1 MLSQYPFLL
10 RVTLLLVS
18 VGAALLPLR
27 AQETRGA
34 IQGRVLD
41 SSGGAVAGAEVQAS
55 NVATGLE
62 VTAKSNESGN
72 YVLPYLLPGTYTL
85 RAQAAGFKKSV
96 REGIELRIN
105 DRVDVNIELQVG
117 QTSESIEVRAE
128 TPLLDTATASL
139 GQVVDE
145 RRIVD
150 LPTFGGSVMV
160 LVQLAPGVM
169 NTTDMRLAKSGS
181 FSINKNS
188 QIATDGAGQYNNEFT
203 LDGVSNT
210 QAEGGSTRVGFI
222 PPAAAV
228 AEFKVQTAPYDA
240 SAGHTVGSVINVSTK
255 SGTNQI
261 RGQAD
266 WALRNSMFDAP
277 NIFQNR
283 SGQGIPH
290 YTDNRW
296 GIVAGGPVVLPKLY
310 DGRNRTFWFYG
321 YGGNNFGSPQ
331 SFLSTVPTAAM
342 RTGDLSSLLALGPQ
356 YQIYDPLT
364 TVAVAGGRFQRQ
376 PFAGNIIPA
385 SRLDPVAQKIL
396 AYWPS
401 PNQPGTRDG
410 SNNYFYTPSALE
422 KTWDHLA
429 RVDHAFTSN
438 HRVFLRMHKDFWEE
452 NKNHTFP
459 DTPAVGIILN
469 RHNKGLAFDDVYVIN
484 PAFLF
489 NFRYGLEFGDFIER
503 RGSRG
508 FDLTSLGFSPQLT
521 GSVDKEL
528 ATFPN
533 VRVGNLTQLGNWE
546 SGDGGTSSL
555 THAFSGT
562 FTRLIGNHNLRFGT
576 DLRVYRQD
584 LHRFPLDTAP
594 QLAYSTTYTRG
605 PLDSSPAP
613 TVGGE
618 LASFLLGIPD
628 GEMDRTASYAQQDK
642 WFGVFIQDDL
652 KVTSKLTLNLGL
664 RYEYET
670 PVTERYDRSVAHFAF
685 DQVSPIAAQAQANY
699 AAHPIPELPASQFKV
714 MGGLTFAGVDG
725 NPRTYWTPDK
735 LDFMPRFGLA
745 YQLARRTTLRGGYG
759 IFFDTVGVNKT
770 AGLQSGFS
778 QATPIQASLNSGLSF
793 VATNANPLPTGLL
806 APRGADGG
814 LSTNL
819 GQSITFYPVERR
831 RAYVQ
836 RWSFGLQQEL
846 PGQFLVEA
854 TYVGNR
860 GTRIGINRQ
869 LDNTP
874 AQYLSTSP
882 TRDTQAINFLSQSFP
897 NPFFGT
903 NPIYT
908 ANISRANL
916 LRPWPQFTG
925 VSVEEPIGYSWYHA
939 LQMRVEKRFSHDYTL
954 QVSYTWSKAMQAT
967 EFLNATDT
975 VPYRSISDLDRTHHL
990 VITGIWDLPFGRGK
1004 RFGSHMAKPVDFI
1017 AGGWQLNGVVQRQ
1030 SGPPLGF
1037 GDVWTLFTGNPDNV
1051 VLPKDK
1057 RSVDEWFNINAGF
1070 NRNSAQALSNNI
1082 RVSPLRFSGI
1092 RADGQARWDFSLIKK
1107 FPITERIQMQ
1117 YRAECI
1123 NALNHPNLF
1132 VPNTNV
1138 TSSAFGASTNQDVP
1152 RLWQMSLTLKF

>member
-1 MLSQYPFLL
+1 MTSHNSRTFRFRSIVFLL
-10 RVTLLLVS
+10 AL
-18 VGAALLPLR
+18 AAI
-27 AQETRGA
+27 ASIGQETRGA

-41 SSGGAVAGAEVQAS
+41 TSGAAIPSAEVRAT
-55 NVATGLE
+55 NIATGVS

-72 YVLPYLLPGTYTL
+72 YVLPYLIAGTYTID
-85 RAQAAGFKKSV
+85 AQAAGFKKSI
-96 REGIELRIN
+96 REGIGLRIA
-105 DRVDVNIELQVG
+105 DRVDVDVELQVG
-117 QTSESIEVRAE
+117 QASESIEVTAE
-128 TPLLDTATASL
+128 TPLLDTASASL

-160 LVQLAPGVM
+160 LVQLAPGVI

-188 QIATDGAGQYNNEFT
+188 QVSTDGAGQYNNEFT

-210 QAEGGSTRVGFI
+210 QAEGGTTRVGFI

-228 AEFKVQTAPYDA
+228 AEFKVQTAPFDA

-255 SGTNQI
+255 SGTNSL

-266 WALRNSMFDAP
+266 WALRNSAFDAP

-296 GIVAGGPVVLPKLY
+296 GLVAGGPVMLPKLY
-310 DGRNRTFWFYG
+310 NGKNRTFWFYG
-321 YGGNNFGSPQ
+321 YGENKFGVPQ
-331 SFLSTVPTAAM
+331 SFLSTVPTGPM
-342 RTGDLSSLLALGPQ
+342 RRGDLSALLALGPQ
-356 YQIYDPLT
+356 YQIYDPNT
-364 TVAVAGGRFQRQ
+364 TVAIAGGRFQRQ
-376 PFAGNIIPA
+376 PFAGNIIPTA
-385 SRLDPVAQKIL
+385 RLDPVALKIL
-396 AYWPS
+396 SYYPL
-401 PNQPGTRDG
+401 PNQPGARDG

-422 KTWDHLA
+422 NTWDHLA
-429 RVDHAFTSN
+429 RLDHAFSSN
-438 HRVFLRMHKDFWEE
+438 NRMFFRMHTDFWQE

-459 DTPAVGIILN
+459 NTPAAGIVLN

-503 RGSRG
+503 RLSRG
-508 FDLTSLGFSPQLT
+508 FDLTTLGFSPQLT
-521 GSVDKEL
+521 SLLDPSLE
-528 ATFPN
+528 TFPN
-533 VRVGNLTQLGNWE
+533 VQVGNLTQLGNWE
-546 SGDGGTSSL
+546 SGDGSTSSL
-555 THAFSGT
+555 THAFAGA
-562 FTRLIGNHNLRFGT
+562 FTRLIGSHNLRFGA
-576 DLRVYRQD
+576 DARVYRQN

-594 QLAYSTTYTRG
+594 QLALTSIYTRG
-605 PLDSSPAP
+605 PLDSSAAP

-618 LASFLLGIPD
+618 LASFLLGIPS
-628 GEMDRTASYAQQDK
+628 GELDRTASYAQQDK
-642 WFGVFIQDDL
+642 WLGVFIQDDF

-670 PVTERYDRSVAHFAF
+670 PVTERYNRSVAQFAF
-685 DQVSPIAAQAQANY
+685 DQTSPIAAAAQANY
-699 AAHPIPELPASQFKV
+699 AKNPIPELPVSQFKV
-714 MGGLTFAGVDG
+714 LGGLTFAGVNG
-725 NPRTYWTPDK
+725 NPRTYWTSDK
-735 LDFMPRFGLA
+735 LNLMPRFGLA
-745 YQLARRTTLRGGYG
+745 YQIMRRTTLRGGYG
-759 IFFDTVGVNKT
+759 IFYDTVGVNKT
-770 AGLQSGFS
+770 AGLQAGFS
-778 QATPIQASLNSGLSF
+778 QATPIQASLDSGLSF
-793 VATNANPLPTGLL
+793 AATTANPLPNGLL

-819 GQSITFYPVERR
+819 GQAVTFYPSVRH

-836 RWSFGLQQEL
+836 RWSFGVQHEL

-860 GTRIGINRQ
+860 GTRVGVNHQ

-874 AQYLSTSP
+874 AQYLSTSR
-882 TRDTQAINFLSQSFP
+882 TRDTQTINFLSQSFP

-916 LRPWPQFTG
+916 LRPYPQFSGIT
-925 VSVEEPIGYSWYHA
+925 VEEPIGYTWYHA
-939 LQMRVEKRFSHDYTL
+939 LQLRTEKRFSHDYTL
-954 QVSYTWSKAMQAT
+954 TLAYTWSKAMQAT
-967 EFLNATDT
+967 EFLNPTDPR
-975 VPYRSISDLDRTHHL
+975 PYESISDLDRTHHL
-990 VITGIWDLPFGRGK
+990 VITGIWDLPFGRSR
-1004 RFGSHMAKPVDFI
+1004 RFGGNWAKPVDFI

-1030 SGPPLGF
+1030 SGAPLAF
-1037 GDVWTLFTGNPDNV
+1037 GDVWTIFTGNSKEV
-1051 VLPKDK
+1051 VLPKDQ
-1057 RSVDEWFNINAGF
+1057 RSVDHWFNTAGF
-1070 NRNSAQALSNNI
+1070 DRNSANALANNI
-1082 RVSPLRFSGI
+1082 RVSPLRFSSI

-1107 FPITERIQMQ
+1107 FPITEKVQMQ

-1132 VPNTNV
+1132 APNT
-1138 TSSAFGASTNQDVP
+1138 TPSSSAFGSSTNQDVP